1 MTKGQRYKHEM
12 LVRVSDFGVAHRELF
27 PESTPGGRKFAQVT
41 AAVAAIEEHMKNR
54 VLGHAST
61 RGVNATTR
69 AAVFDYMRTL
79 AHAARRMARKRRN
92 QAPFFLPPRRRLKVE
107 VTTARAFLQ
116 EAEKRQAQFIAMGLP
131 ETFLSDF
138 RTLVDELD
146 EAVNGRL
153 NGKTMRGQAR
163 AGIAGALRQGLDLV
177 RDLDLVVA
185 IVAGEDEV
193 VATTWRVARRIEGQS
208 APAAVDPNEPDVV
221 VTQPVTSAADP
232 PASETASS
240 PAAEAKPGDVV
251 VDRLARA
258 S

>member
-1 MTKGQRYKHEM
+1 MTKAQRYKHEM
-12 LVRVSDFGVAHRELF
+12 LVRVSDFGMAHRELF
-27 PESTPGGRKFAQVT
+27 PESTAGGGKFALVT

-54 VLGHAST
+54 VLGHAGS

-69 AAVFDYMRTL
+69 AAVFEYMRTI
-79 AHAARRMARKRRN
+79 AHAARRIARQRRN
-92 QAPFFLPPRRRLKVE
+92 QAPFVLPRRRRLKVE

-131 ETFLSDF
+131 ETFISDF
-138 RTLVDELD
+138 RMLVDDLD
-146 EAVNGRL
+146 QAVNGRL
-153 NGKTMRGQAR
+153 NGKTMRGQAQ

-193 VATTWRVARRIEGQS
+193 VSTTWRIARRIEGQG
-208 APAAVDPNEPDVV
+208 APAAVDQNEPEVV
-221 VTQPVTSAADP
+221 VSSPTASAADP
-232 PASETASS
+232 PASDTASP
-240 PAAEAKPGDVV
+240 PAVEAKPDDDVV
-251 VDRLARA
+251 DGLAKA